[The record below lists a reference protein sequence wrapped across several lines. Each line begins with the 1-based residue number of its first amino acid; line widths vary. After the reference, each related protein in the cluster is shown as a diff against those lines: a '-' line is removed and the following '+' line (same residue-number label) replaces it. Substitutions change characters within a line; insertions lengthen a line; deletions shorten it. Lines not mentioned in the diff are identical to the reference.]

1 MLTTGADNVAGTGG
15 DDIIN
20 GFADTTASSGQTL
33 TAADKIAGGAGTD
46 TLNVT
51 VAGTAPV
58 SALNGADVSGV
69 ELINIRAAVATAF
82 DAATVAGETAVTA
95 DRGTGA
101 MTVTNMSSGVSYG
114 IKGDG
119 NTTLGS
125 QNVTWGATAAAIT
138 VNVDG
143 GVGPAGTAAPAV
155 TLSGTAATAVT
166 INSTGAANKVG
177 ALALGSAGV
186 VTAATINAT
195 TNFTSGAVTAAALKT
210 LTTTGAG
217 TVDLDSSVTALAAT
231 VTKVDA
237 TANTGGTKVFLG
249 ANTTEFA
256 GGTGA
261 DFVNIGTL
269 VFNSTAKIAGGDGVD
284 TLAIADS
291 TATLFTTAAKANISG
306 FEVLQVSGAAKTF
319 DFSALTGLT
328 ALGVGVATSAIVD
341 KIGAATPVTINGDQT
356 TNLTLNVKDATVP
369 TNMSDSLTITLD
381 KAGPATTTS
390 IVTIGNLTSNG
401 LETLNIVSSGVAG
414 NDSTVNTDDNTVTSL
429 AGLSTSAVTQI
440 NISGASDLKLSTGA
454 INKVVNIVS
463 TATSNV
469 TLDASGNNSATGLTT
484 AGGNDTLIGSAA
496 ADVISAGAGNDTI
509 TGGLSG
515 DTINGGA
522 GNDTYVYNTAVADSY
537 ITSLTSFDKV
547 TVTSGDKFDAGA
559 TALTAGTYTVGSQTT
574 TAIGTSANLLS
585 ALTEVTKAATTALT
599 ANAAYIVDITDTGS
613 VFGGKYLVI
622 ESGGAAGTVD
632 AADTVIQLV
641 GVTGTAALTAAGGD
655 LTLTFA

>member
-1 MLTTGADNVAGTGG
+1 M
-15 DDIIN
+15 
-20 GFADTTASSGQTL
+20 
-33 TAADKIAGGAGTD
+33 
-46 TLNVT
+46 
-51 VAGTAPV
+51 
-58 SALNGADVSGV
+58 SGV
-69 ELINIRAAVATAF
+69 EIINIRGTIATAF
-82 DAATVAGETAVTA
+82 DAATLSGETAVNA

-101 MTVTNMSSGVSYG
+101 LTVTNLSSGTSFG
-114 IKGDG
+114 LKGDG
-119 NTTLGS
+119 NVQLGAQS
-125 QNVTWGATAAAIT
+125 ATWGATVT
-138 VNVDG
+138 DFTFNVDG
-143 GVGPAGTAAPAV
+143 GVGPAGTAAPTVSLVAAA
-155 TLSGTAATAVT
+155 GTTAT
-166 INSTGAANKVG
+166 INSTGAANKIG
-177 ALALGSAGV
+177 TLALGSAGI

-195 TNFTSGAVTAAALKT
+195 TNLTTGAVTAAGLKT

-217 TVDLDSSVTALAAT
+217 TVDLDSATTALAAT

-237 TANTGGTKVFLG
+237 TANTGGTKVFLD

-256 GGTGA
+256 GGKGN
-261 DFVNIGTL
+261 DFVNIGSL
-269 VFNSTAKIAGGDGVD
+269 VFNGTAKIAGGDGND
-284 TLAIADS
+284 TLAIADD
-291 TATLFTTAAKANISG
+291 TATLFTAAAKANISG
-306 FEVLQVSGAAKTF
+306 FETLQVSGATKTF

-328 ALGVGVATSAIVD
+328 ALNVNTATSAVVD
-341 KIGAATPVTINGDQT
+341 KIGAATPVTIIGDQT

-381 KAGPATTTS
+381 KAGSATTTS
-390 IVTIGNLTSNG
+390 IVTVANLTSNG
-401 LETLNIVSSGVAG
+401 LETLNIVSSGVSG
-414 NDSTVNTDDNTVTSL
+414 NDSTVNTDDNTITSL

-484 AGGNDTLIGSAA
+484 AGGNDTLTGSTA

-559 TALTAGTYTVGSQTT
+559 TALTAGTYTVGAQTT
-574 TAIGTSANLLS
+574 TAIGSAANLLS
-585 ALTEVTKAATTALT
+585 ALTEVTKAGTTALT
-599 ANAAYIVDITDTGS
+599 TNAAYIVDITDTGS
-613 VFGGKYLVI
+613 AYAGKYLVI
-622 ESGGAAGTVD
+622 ESGGVAGTVD